1 MDLELIENG
10 DGGDLIKNPKDLSVI
25 EGFENMVYL
34 AFFGGNVEQSTPVLR
49 LESEQAGDW
58 WGNTLL
64 FPDDAKIQFNSEVE
78 RILNK
83 VALNSFGRT
92 KIIEAMKKDTA
103 FMRDFANITY
113 GVTIIGPDK
122 VILGVKLVQPDNLQ
136 EKAFIFIWDSTNK
149 ELMDREFQI
158 ASGGV
163 IVSGRFF
170 DFSFDPSFE
179 TLVPLILGLRF
190 LIDFL

>member
-1 MDLELIENG
+1 MDLELIEKG

-34 AFFGGNVEQSTPVLR
+34 AFFGGNVEQSTPTIR

-64 FPDDAKIQFNSEVE
+64 FPDQSKIQFNSEVE
-78 RILNK
+78 RILNQ

-122 VILGVKLVQPDNLQ
+122 VIFGVKLVQPDNTQ

-158 ASGGV
+158 ASGG
-163 IVSGRFF
+163 IILNGKYFDRFF
-170 DFSFDPSFE
+170 DDSFE
-179 TLVPLILGLRF
+179 
-190 LIDFL
+190 